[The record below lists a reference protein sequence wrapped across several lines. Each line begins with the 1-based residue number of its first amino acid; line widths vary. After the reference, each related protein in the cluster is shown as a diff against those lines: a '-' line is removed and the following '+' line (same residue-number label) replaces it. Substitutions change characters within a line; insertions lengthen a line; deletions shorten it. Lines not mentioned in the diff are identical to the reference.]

1 MEKIIYSILI
11 IFVSSFSLNANKL
24 EYSNSTNIF
33 DEPKP
38 SYVQIYSH
46 VDKISK
52 SLFSS
57 KPECTLYIYSNLNG
71 ERWIKCEE
79 PNLVGLRTD
88 CKSLTIKLSGVILEM
103 MLGFSNHK
111 RNYPISLKQY
121 FEILNSYGIKGFE
134 WKTKE
139 YSFVYTF
146 EEVLNN

>member
-1 MEKIIYSILI
+1 MKKIIYSILI
-11 IFVSSFSLNANKL
+11 TFVSSFYLNANKIQYL
-24 EYSNSTNIF
+24 DSIHAL

-38 SYVQIYSH
+38 SYFQIYSH
-46 VDKISK
+46 VEKISK

-57 KPECTLYIYSNLNG
+57 KPMSTLYIYSNLNG
-71 ERWIKCEE
+71 QRWIKCED

-88 CKSLTIKLSGVILEM
+88 CKLITIKLSEIILKM